1 MGGTNLG
8 GYQVDRFVSG
18 FYDARIGESVFGF
31 SNQDEDASG
40 GTIRI
45 MARSSIGDLSD
56 MLKIFPQM
64 TYDEY
69 MYERSYAQI
78 QFMAMD
84 NTHVKYLEGKDKQI
98 WENYQKLLKA
108 QEKFDA
114 FMELGARKNN
124 IKKENE

>member
-1 MGGTNLG
+1 
-8 GYQVDRFVSG
+8 
-18 FYDARIGESVFGF
+18 
-31 SNQDEDASG
+31 
-40 GTIRI
+40 
-45 MARSSIGDLSD
+45 